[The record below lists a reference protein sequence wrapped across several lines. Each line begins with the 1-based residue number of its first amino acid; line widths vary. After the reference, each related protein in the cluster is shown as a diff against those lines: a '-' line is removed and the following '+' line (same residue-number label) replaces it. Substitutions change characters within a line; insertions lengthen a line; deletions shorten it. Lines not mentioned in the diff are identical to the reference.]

1 MATRSEQ
8 RDAARGKA
16 EQLLTRKKQQE
27 SERLTNRDRDRKAMD
42 EKIARLR
49 ALRLSKEAADREAAA
64 LAGTGAGKK
73 VAKRA

>member
-16 EQLLTRKKQQE
+16 EQLLTRKMQQE
-27 SERLTNRDRDRKAMD
+27 TERLSNRARDSKALD
-42 EKIARLR
+42 DKIARLR

-64 LAGTGAGKK
+64 QAHPAGKK
-73 VAKRA
+73 SAKRA

>member
-1 MATRSEQ
+1 MATRNEQ

-16 EQLLTRKKQQE
+16 EQLLNRKKQQE
-27 SERLTNRDRDRKAMD
+27 SERLTNRDRERKAMD

-64 LAGTGAGKK
+64 DRKK
-73 VAKRA
+73 TAKRA

>member
-1 MATRSEQ
+1 MATRNEQ

-16 EQLLTRKKQQE
+16 EQLLNRKKQQE
-27 SERLTNRDRDRKAMD
+27 SERLTNRDRERKAMD

-64 LAGTGAGKK
+64 DRKK
-73 VAKRA
+73 AAKRA

>member
-16 EQLLTRKKQQE
+16 EQLLTRKMQQE
-27 SERLTNRDRDRKAMD
+27 TERLSNRARDSKALD
-42 EKIARLR
+42 DKIARLR

-64 LAGTGAGKK
+64 QAHPAAGKK
-73 VAKRA
+73 SAKRA